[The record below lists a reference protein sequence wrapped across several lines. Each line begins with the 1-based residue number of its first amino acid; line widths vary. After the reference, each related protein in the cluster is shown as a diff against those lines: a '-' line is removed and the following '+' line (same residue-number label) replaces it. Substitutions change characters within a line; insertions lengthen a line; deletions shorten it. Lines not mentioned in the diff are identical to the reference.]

1 MLPTNESNLDFVI
14 NCSYSPYSAMQDSF
28 PHANQLS
35 TVVESQK
42 LLMVMFKDLTQR
54 IGTLENT
61 VSDLTSKVDSG
72 SGTSTSN
79 EEKMRIPSV
88 HTVRKKKINES
99 VRPKST
105 SNHVIGHG
113 KQPTSRTI

>member
-1 MLPTNESNLDFVI
+1 MVCISVRSFSREGQDFV
-14 NCSYSPYSAMQDSF
+14 CGDGYGSYSPYSAMQDSF
-28 PHANQLS
+28 PRANQLS

-42 LLMVMFKDLTQR
+42 QLMVMFKDLTQR

-72 SGTSTSN
+72 SSTSTSN

-88 HTVRKKKINES
+88 LTVRCFE
-99 VRPKST
+99 
-105 SNHVIGHG
+105 HA
-113 KQPTSRTI
+113 